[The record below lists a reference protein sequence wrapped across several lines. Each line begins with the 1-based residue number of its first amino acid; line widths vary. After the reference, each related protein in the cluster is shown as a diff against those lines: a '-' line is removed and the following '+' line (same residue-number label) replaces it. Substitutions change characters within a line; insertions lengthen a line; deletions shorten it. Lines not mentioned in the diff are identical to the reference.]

1 MSGDPA
7 GNKGPNTGPAGM
19 TGTTTVAG
27 KTVKQYGT
35 KKDAEQT
42 RLENFQQGAI
52 NRTKE
57 AVAKAPV
64 LAAKILSPI
73 AVYGAGVNSKF
84 FTDKVLTSS
93 KAKKNIGYS
102 QSEFAALTAT
112 QQNKVYSDY
121 MSNRMS
127 GNVDAYGNLMP
138 GVRIEN
144 IAHKKA
150 DGTMTTRQ
158 VIMRDNSNG
167 KTKTETQIEAENV
180 AAQKAAQAEADQA
193 AAEQAD
199 AYKKKRLSIT
209 SSRSLFA
216 RPGGR
221 GFFN

>member
-1 MSGDPA
+1 MSGDPG

-19 TGTTTVAG
+19 TGTTTVSG
-27 KTVKQYGT
+27 KTVNQYGT

-42 RLENFQQGAI
+42 RLENFQQGTI

-73 AVYGAGVNSKF
+73 AEYGAGVNSKF

-93 KAKKNIGYS
+93 KAKKNIGYT

-112 QQNKVYSDY
+112 QQNKVYKDY

-167 KTKTETQIEAENV
+167 QTKTEAQIEAENV

-221 GFFN
+221 GFFD